1 MNTTQNTVPIPRILQ
16 LDMAGSPH
24 SWLSLEDAIGYYARD
39 MVLYELGSP
48 VATFRGGINRLT
60 NKESSITAN
69 SIISIK
75 STHVKDAAYHKVPT
89 LTNETLFERD
99 RFVCAYCGEKYHSTD
114 LSREHI
120 VPICQKGANT
130 WMNVVTSCKP
140 CNNRKGGRTLEQS
153 NMSLLYLPY
162 VPNRYE
168 AFIISQGTRRIL
180 ADQMEFLLKK
190 VPNTSRLKTN

>member
-1 MNTTQNTVPIPRILQ
+1 MITTPIPRILQ

-48 VATFRGGINRLT
+48 VATFRGGINRIT
-60 NKESSITAN
+60 NKESTITAN

-75 STHVKDAAYHKVPT
+75 STHIKDSVYQKAPL

-99 RFVCAYCGEKYHSTD
+99 RYVCAYCGDKYHSTD

-130 WMNVVTSCKP
+130 WMNVVSSCKP
-140 CNNRKGGRTLEQS
+140 CNNKKGGRTLEQS

-180 ADQMEFLLKK
+180 ADQMEFLLRK